1 MARRRKA
8 HAFKQAPWRLQM
20 RFSGNTM
27 LAVIALLTV
36 GGMYLAIN
44 ARLARA
50 GRRVLELQ
58 DERANLIRQFEEYA
72 SNLAEMTSP
81 DQMLEHARAL
91 DFEPAGSADVR
102 YVTVEGYRDS
112 DPFVAPLPP
121 SVGSSG
127 EQTLSPAYTE
137 TLGEWLKRWFSS
149 DSGGGN

>member
-27 LAVIALLTV
+27 LAIIALLTV

-58 DERANLIRQFEEYA
+58 NERANLMRQYSEYA
-72 SNLAEMTSP
+72 STLAELTSP
-81 DQMLEHARAL
+81 DQMLEKAIGL
-91 DFEPAGSADVR
+91 DFEPAGPGDIR
-102 YVTVEGYRDS
+102 YVLVEGYTGV
-112 DPFVAPLPP
+112 DPFVAPRPP
-121 SVGSSG
+121 SAGASG
-127 EQTLSPAYTE
+127 EETLSPAYTE
-137 TLGEWLKRWFSS
+137 TLGEWLKRWFSL